1 MDFTRFLGPRPPSKA
16 AAAQSAADPRALR
29 GENEAIAASIAK
41 FLDRTGLFDRE
52 AYLRNYPDVAKSGLD
67 PLHHFVRVGVHVGRH
82 FTSEETIARTW
93 RDVLQDSLAPAK
105 PLPDPAA
112 PSRYRVAI
120 YVPTL
125 GNFFM
130 REIAQVVKAG
140 FDDAAVPAEIRD
152 EKSPPARD
160 ATHHIVIAPH
170 EFFTLGE
177 GKRWATDDFVSRA
190 ILFATEQIQTQWFA
204 RSLVFLVR
212 AKAVADMNDQNA
224 AIFRSAGIRA
234 LSVQPGYSEN
244 FAPFAHPT
252 RTLPSSIVFAGLSEA
267 AHSFD
272 PTTKSFAARPVDVL
286 YLGQH
291 SPRRDK
297 LLASYAAKFANL
309 STFLYQTQ
317 SSSPLTL
324 EQNPMAAS
332 EVTAALLER
341 SKILINL
348 HRDEYTYFEW
358 WRLMQAFWKKT
369 VVVTEP
375 CLPHPVF
382 KPGMHYFEEAPRHI
396 HHLTEW
402 LAKTPEGQA
411 KAEQVRERAF
421 RDLTTQ
427 ANAKIAA
434 LTLLRMGGAAA

>member
-1 MDFTRFLGPRPPSKA
+1 LKTSA
-16 AAAQSAADPRALR
+16 AEAAADPRALR
-29 GENEAIAASIAK
+29 GEGEAIAASIAK

-52 AYLRNYPDVAKSGLD
+52 AYSRNYPDVAKSGLD
-67 PLHHFVRVGVHVGRH
+67 PLHHFVRVGVHLGRH
-82 FTSEETIARTW
+82 FTSDETVARTW
-93 RDVLQDSLAPAK
+93 RYVLQDSLVPAK
-105 PLPDPAA
+105 PLPNPAE
-112 PSRYRVAI
+112 PGRYRVAI
-120 YVPTL
+120 YVPSL

-130 REIAQVVKAG
+130 REIADVVKAG
-140 FDDAAVPAEIRD
+140 FDDAAVHAEIRD
-152 EKSPPARD
+152 EKSPPTRD

-177 GKRWATDDFVSRA
+177 GKRWATDEFVSRA
-190 ILFATEQIQTQWFA
+190 ILFATEQVQTQWFA

-224 AIFRSAGIRA
+224 AIFRAAGIRA

-244 FAPFAHPT
+244 FAPFAGHVGK
-252 RTLPSSIVFAGLSEA
+252 LPPSIVFAGLPEA
-267 AHSFD
+267 VHSFD
-272 PTTKSFAARPVDVL
+272 PATKAFAARPLDVL
-286 YLGQH
+286 FLGQH

-297 LLASYAAKFANL
+297 LLATYAAKFADL
-309 STFLYQTQ
+309 STFLYVTQ
-317 SSSPLTL
+317 SSSPLTPA
-324 EQNPMAAS
+324 QNPMAAS
-332 EVTAALLER
+332 AVTAALLER

-375 CLPHPVF
+375 CLPHPLF
-382 KPGMHYFEEAPRHI
+382 KPGVHYFEEAPRHI

-402 LAKTPEGQA
+402 LAKTPEGHE
-411 KAEQVRERAF
+411 KAEQVRARAY

-434 LTLLRMGGAAA
+434 LTLLRMGGPAA